1 MTYDPQILDYFCTD
15 FSHQIA
21 DEALIKHT
29 TRQHNVHI
37 VIQFLNQPIHFF
49 QSSFYLD
56 WVILQTAP
64 L

>member
-1 MTYDPQILDYFCTD
+1 MTYDSQILDYFCTD

-49 QSSFYLD
+49 NHL
-56 WVILQTAP
+56 LP
-64 L
+64 